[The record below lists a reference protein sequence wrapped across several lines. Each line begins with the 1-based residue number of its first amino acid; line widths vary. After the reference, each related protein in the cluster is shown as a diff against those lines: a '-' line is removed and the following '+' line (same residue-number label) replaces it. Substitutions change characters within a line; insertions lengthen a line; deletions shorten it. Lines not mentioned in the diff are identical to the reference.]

1 MHAKKFNNTKNE
13 IVQGL
18 MQLFN
23 VPTSLHRF
31 VPPKRGIS
39 IQSNQLS
46 NFPQKKERVKGNVE
60 KADPPLPRCF
70 FQPGSR
76 VNARRLLAEHERN
89 VPLSRSSLAQAES
102 VLT

>member
-1 MHAKKFNNTKNE
+1 MHAKKFNNATDQ

-31 VPPKRGIS
+31 VPRSEELAYKVTNS
-39 IQSNQLS
+39 
-46 NFPQKKERVKGNVE
+46 PQKKERIKGNVE
-60 KADPPLPRCF
+60 KPDPPLPGCF

-76 VNARRLLAEHERN
+76 VNACRLLAEHERN
-89 VPLSRSSLAQAES
+89 VPLSPSSLAQAES